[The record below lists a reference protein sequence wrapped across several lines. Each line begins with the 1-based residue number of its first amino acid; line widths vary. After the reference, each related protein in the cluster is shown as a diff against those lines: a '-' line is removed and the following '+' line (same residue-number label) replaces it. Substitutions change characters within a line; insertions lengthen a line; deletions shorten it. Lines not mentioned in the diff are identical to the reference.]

1 MPAKTGRRYIAC
13 PRCVGSWVYADR
25 LHAFPLCNRCWKAWP
40 QAAGQAAGA
49 EVGEDAPKGRKS
61 RSRARKVR
69 WTRDEWETW
78 PENVP
83 APPGLSKAQSKPASG
98 KPAIDAEVVQA
109 LLAGADEATKAL
121 LERVGVRAPEPAQ
134 AGLEELCRKNIALMP
149 EDIQAVLAEE
159 GPQPTPAQT
168 ATAAGKALKEAAVSL
183 RAAVGTKVA
192 LQARLDKAKQA
203 YQSLLED
210 MASINTQI
218 EDRQKDVLQCQSALK
233 DSAASVPEPS
243 PLEDILNLI
252 SGAGVTLTDDQRARI
267 QAATSVPPTRPE
279 AQSEGGAPGV
289 RMPINPRV
297 SASQLPAQAQADII
311 RDLRNDLVH
320 TQAALV
326 RTTQELQRSQEA
338 ATTAL
343 AEPAAKK
350 LKADPP
356 PGDDQ
361 GKPEGTGQAEGSRS
375 RSPKNR
381 SKPMGDEA
389 GQTT

>member
-1 MPAKTGRRYIAC
+1 
-13 PRCVGSWVYADR
+13 
-25 LHAFPLCNRCWKAWP
+25 
-40 QAAGQAAGA
+40 
-49 EVGEDAPKGRKS
+49 
-61 RSRARKVR
+61 
-69 WTRDEWETW
+69 
-78 PENVP
+78 
-83 APPGLSKAQSKPASG
+83 LSKAQSKPASV
-98 KPAIDAEVVQA
+98 KQVVDAEAVQA

-121 LERVGVRAPEPAQ
+121 LERVGVKAPEPVQ

-149 EDIQAVLAEE
+149 EDIQAVLADE

-267 QAATSVPPTRPE
+267 QAATSVPPSRPE
-279 AQSEGGAPGV
+279 APTEGGAPHGV
-289 RMPINPRV
+289 CMPINPRV

-338 ATTAL
+338 SQTAL

-350 LKADPP
+350 LKPEPP
-356 PGDDQ
+356 PGDEQ
-361 GKPEGTGQAEGSRS
+361 GRPEGTGQGESSRS

-381 SKPMGDEA
+381 SKPVGEEA
-389 GQTT
+389 EQPT